1 MELKLD
7 MKTPL
12 VILLMNEV
20 FPTAASPAKT
30 TFKKETRCIIQINVR
45 QNILDKISQINN
57 AE

>member
-20 FPTAASPAKT
+20 FPTAASPANT
-30 TFKKETRCIIQINVR
+30 TFKKETRCIIQINVETKL
-45 QNILDKISQINN
+45 LDIISQINN
-57 AE
+57 SE